1 MFLIK
6 EAVQYLRWFLSSP
19 LKKQCDWNMRKF
31 KKTWEILLVVQVTGV
46 QNQCVQEA
54 TTYHPV
60 WLCTRQL
67 MVLFSPRGGGWGGGG
82 LTQQCGLPMWKAQG
96 CSSENFNGINPDMAP
111 VLFGFQKIPLKNGHN
126 YIFIIISLGQPL
138 KIPWHLKII
147 IWLFIQN
154 ALSETKIFD
163 LRP

>member
-1 MFLIK
+1 MIEIWENLK
-6 EAVQYLRWFLSSP
+6 NLRNSVSSLSNRCTKSMCPRSYYLSLCVALYMSAYG
-19 LKKQCDWNMRKF
+19 
-31 KKTWEILLVVQVTGV
+31 VV
-46 QNQCVQEA
+46 
-54 TTYHPV
+54 
-60 WLCTRQL
+60 
-67 MVLFSPRGGGWGGGG
+67 FSQGLGWGGGG
-82 LTQQCGLPMWKAQG
+82 TQQGGLPMWKAQG
-96 CSSENFNGINPDMAP
+96 CSSENLNGINPDMAP